1 MGQKIK
7 IFVQKYRE
15 ILLYLI
21 FGGLTTMVSYLVYL
35 PCYNLWGCTAALSN
49 ALSWIASVAFAF
61 VTNKPF
67 VFKSRDW
74 SAGTVLRELAKFVGA
89 RLGSGLTE
97 TGLLLIFVD
106 LLHFNGNV
114 CKIAT
119 SVLVVVFNYVASKLL
134 VFRNK
139 G

>member
-1 MGQKIK
+1 MGQKIRF
-7 IFVQKYRE
+7 FVQKYRE

-21 FGGLTTMVSYLVYL
+21 FGGMTTVVTYLVYL
-35 PCYNLWGCTAALSN
+35 PCYNLWGFSAVLSN
-49 ALSWIASVAFAF
+49 AASWVASVCFAF
-61 VTNKPF
+61 LTNKPF

-74 SAGTVLRELAKFVGA
+74 SARIVLPELAKFVGA
-89 RLGSGLTE
+89 RVGSGLAE
-97 TGLLLIFVD
+97 TALLLIFVD
-106 LLHFNGNV
+106 ILHFNGNV

-119 SVLVVVFNYVASKLL
+119 SVLVVMLNYVASKLL